1 MNKFAEKKKMRYSV
15 EELENS
21 SAFRL
26 MIRIPYDGLLEFV
39 LSYLRKRSTLTIIFW
54 SVCFL
59 FLLLAVF
66 FRIALAGEF
75 AASEFIFHTILG
87 LIILPLISV
96 PFHEAIHIVP
106 YYSFGARDIKVGM
119 DLKQY
124 LFYVTAH
131 RFVLSGKK
139 FIIVAILPFLLISV
153 TILIFV
159 LFFDSGLWSWSLSL
173 FLFVHATMCAG
184 DMALINFLYVNR
196 GKRIY
201 TWDDA
206 ETKESFFF
214 EELAD
219 KQSISN

>member
-1 MNKFAEKKKMRYSV
+1 MKYSV
-15 EELENS
+15 EELEDS

-39 LSYLRKRSTLTIIFW
+39 INYLKKRSALTIIFW
-54 SVCFL
+54 LVCLL
-59 FLLLAVF
+59 FLVLAVF
-66 FRIALAGEF
+66 FRIELAGRYT
-75 AASEFIFHTILG
+75 ASEFIFHSVLG
-87 LIILPLISV
+87 LIILPLVSV

-106 YYSFGARDIKVGM
+106 YYSFGARDIRIGM

-131 RFVLSGKK
+131 RFVLSSKK
-139 FIIVAILPFLLISV
+139 FITVAIFPFALVSI
-153 TILIFV
+153 TILVIV
-159 LFFDSGLWSWSLSL
+159 LFFDAGLWSWSLSL

-184 DMALINFLYVNR
+184 DMALLNFLFVNR

-206 ETKESFFF
+206 NTKESFFY
-214 EELAD
+214 EKLAGD
-219 KQSISN
+219 RQSSHLSIME